1 MMKPVSLSNLGI
13 PETAPDD
20 IRIGGLVSF
29 LEGEAAFPAASSK
42 EPAFKVCIIG
52 FESDAGVQR
61 NGGRVGAARAPDLIR
76 SAFYRMTPDP
86 SDSGHFGD
94 LMSRAT
100 DFGNLE
106 ANAFELS
113 ESQKELG
120 AVTGN
125 LLKNN
130 VIPVILG
137 GGHETSFGHFL
148 GYANTGMPVSIINWD
163 AHADVRPLKN
173 GLPHSGSPFF
183 QALEHESGLLQQY
196 TVAGLKRQSTAK
208 AHLDYLHQNMTQGRA
223 KWFFKGELS
232 KRVISNLYDRQ
243 KGPVMV
249 TMDMDALSQ
258 HIAPGVSAPNPD
270 GMPLGLWLHAAY
282 CAGKHP
288 KVCSFDL
295 AEMNPRFDIDGHTAR
310 IAALTLWHFFKGLS
324 NRPTS

>member
-1 MMKPVSLSNLGI
+1 MQPVSLNSLGI

-20 IRIGGLVSF
+20 VRIGRLVSF
-29 LEGEAAFPAASSK
+29 PDDGAALPSSVAKMPACKAC
-42 EPAFKVCIIG
+42 VIG
-52 FESDAGVQR
+52 FASDAGVQR
-61 NGGRVGAARAPDLIR
+61 NGGRVGAALAPDHIR

-86 SDSGHFGD
+86 SDSGHFAD
-94 LMSRAT
+94 LMTRTA
-100 DFGNLE
+100 DFGNLD
-106 ANAFELS
+106 ANVFELCDAQ
-113 ESQKELG
+113 EELG
-120 AVTGN
+120 RIVGE
-125 LLKNN
+125 LLQNN
-130 VIPVILG
+130 VITVILG

-148 GYANTGMPVSIINWD
+148 GYVNTGMPVSIINWD

-183 QALEHESGLLQQY
+183 QALEHESGLLEQY

-208 AHLDYLHQNMTQGRA
+208 VHLDYLHQNMKQGRA
-223 KWFFKGELS
+223 KWFFKGELN

-243 KGPVMV
+243 KGAVMV

-270 GMPLGLWLHAAY
+270 GMPLELWLHAAY

-288 KVCSFDL
+288 RVRSFDI
-295 AEMNPRFDIDGHTAR
+295 AELNPRFDTDGHTAR

-324 NRPTS
+324 SRPCS